1 MNKKQISQAITRIA
15 KLLGSNPELLAKQ
28 LTGLK
33 ALLPGLDKRA
43 IRGIVEKTKE
53 PGFNPHDLEEE
64 IGSVVSAVKAAG
76 KK

>member
-1 MNKKQISQAITRIA
+1 MNKKQISQAITGIA

-33 ALLPGLDKRA
+33 ALLPDLNESA

-53 PGFNPHDLEEE
+53 PGFDPHDLEEE
-64 IGSVVSAVKAAG
+64 LGTVVSAVKAA

>member
-1 MNKKQISQAITRIA
+1 MDKKQIRTAISGIS
-15 KLLGSNPELLAKQ
+15 KLLGSNPELLAQQ

-33 ALLPGLDKRA
+33 ALLPGIDESA
-43 IRGIVEKTKE
+43 INRIVEKTKA

-64 IGSVVSAVKAAG
+64 IGAVVSDVKATG